1 MALKSILEGKK
12 KVLQAKEFFT
22 RKKEIKPFF
31 GIFIMGAATQS
42 VFP

>member
-12 KVLQAKEFFT
+12 VLQAAEFFT